1 MRKIE
6 EKKSSGQTALRC
18 VLLGAA
24 AGILLQAVLFAL
36 LAGTVSGGLVAEE
49 YMMILTVAVAFLGA
63 LFGSYAAAR
72 SRGVQLLP
80 TGLAAAAVL
89 FLCILVGTAFN
100 DNVSVFGSF
109 TLAKGLA
116 CILGGVAGAM
126 LTLRRKARR
135 RA

>member
-6 EKKSSGQTALRC
+6 EKKGPGRIALRC
-18 VLLGAA
+18 VLFGAA
-24 AGILLQAVLFAL
+24 MGLLLQAALFAI
-36 LAGTVSGGLVAEE
+36 LAGAVSGGLVAEE

-63 LFGSYAAAR
+63 LAGSFAAAR
-72 SRGVQLLP
+72 RRGVQLLP

-89 FLCILVGTAFN
+89 LVCMVVGTAFN
-100 DNVSVFGSF
+100 DNASVFSSF
-109 TLAKGLA
+109 TLAKCLA
-116 CILGGVAGAM
+116 CALGGVAGVM